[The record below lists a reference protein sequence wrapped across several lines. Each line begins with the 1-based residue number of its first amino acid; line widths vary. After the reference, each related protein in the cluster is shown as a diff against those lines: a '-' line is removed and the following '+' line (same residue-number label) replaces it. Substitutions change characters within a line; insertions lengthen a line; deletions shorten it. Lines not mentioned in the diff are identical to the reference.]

1 MAHGVFGCRVDFG
14 EGLSQLRKLENG
26 VVAESVAPAGG
37 RRNASLTDPREDV
50 RFSFG
55 ERQPDEATDET
66 GRPLFGFGV
75 GGEEL
80 EETGHVGLVAGSNAR
95 KIRRMNSGASSEGV
109 DLETGV
115 IREYREIADRSCSV
129 TGLEEGVGQKTVAG
143 LGGGNNAVFGLGE
156 RSVTAGG
163 EDTRDFADLAPIRR
177 GQEERPETH
186 GEKSTRRWASR
197 STPIPPAAL
206 SRSASSSLR

>member
-14 EGLSQLRKLENG
+14 EGSSQLRKLENG
-26 VVAESVAPAGG
+26 IVAESVAPAGG

-75 GGEEL
+75 GGKEL
-80 EETGHVGLVAGSNAR
+80 EETGNVGLVTGPDAC
-95 KIRRMNSGASSEGV
+95 KIRRMNSGTSSEGV

-115 IREYREIADRSCSV
+115 ISEYGEVSDRLCSV
-129 TGLEEGVGQKTVAG
+129 MGLDEGVGQKTVAG
-143 LGGGNNAVFGLGE
+143 LGGSNNAVVGLGE
-156 RSVTAGG
+156 WSVTAGG
-163 EDTRDFADLAPIRR
+163 ENTSDFADLAPIRR

-186 GEKSTRRWASR
+186 GETSTRRWASR
-197 STPIPPAAL
+197 STRIPPAAL
-206 SRSASSSLR
+206 SNSASSSLR